1 MYSSDRN
8 LVWLAVHDCCKVCI
22 LCLQLQRGLNSVDV
36 LLCGTYC
43 WKHGID
49 RSVPELRI
57 SNSLLLEWAKT
68 GFQLACGHPV
78 VKCTIADK
86 HRLHM
91 GQILEFSV
99 TCWTMLCLI
108 SHNPITDLH
117 RREAHVKRIKI
128 VCSFWSMSSTGPDP
142 GTLDI
147 TFVATCVFLRFGI
160 RLGTWIWTESL

>member
-22 LCLQLQRGLNSVDV
+22 FCLQLQRGLNSVDV
-36 LLCGTYC
+36 LLFGTYC

-49 RSVPELRI
+49 RSVPELRR

-91 GQILEFSV
+91 GQILECSV
-99 TCWTMLCLI
+99 TC
-108 SHNPITDLH
+108 
-117 RREAHVKRIKI
+117 
-128 VCSFWSMSSTGPDP
+128 
-142 GTLDI
+142 
-147 TFVATCVFLRFGI
+147 
-160 RLGTWIWTESL
+160 